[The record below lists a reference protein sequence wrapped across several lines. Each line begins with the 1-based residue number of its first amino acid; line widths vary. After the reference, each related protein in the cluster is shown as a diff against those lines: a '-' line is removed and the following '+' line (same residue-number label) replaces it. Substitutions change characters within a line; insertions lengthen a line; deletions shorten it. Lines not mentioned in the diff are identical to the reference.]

1 MQPVFISSSDKGS
14 DKIRLG
20 DRYEQNQTGRSL
32 RAFFERFAPQAGDC
46 HAARRALAA
55 RNDNRPSKESDLLSE
70 GQYLYLAFSL
80 EIAIL

>member
-20 DRYEQNQTGRSL
+20 DRYERFLKGLPHKQEIATPQEEHLRLAMTTG
-32 RAFFERFAPQAGDC
+32 
-46 HAARRALAA
+46 
-55 RNDNRPSKESDLLSE
+55 PSKESDLLSE